1 MILFKTLK
9 GLKCAY
15 YIYDGQAV
23 YTSDI
28 FCESNI
34 SYALPYIR
42 HIFLMSL
49 KHTFWFTN
57 NFVLIL
63 QLKKFDST

>member
-9 GLKCAY
+9 RLKCAY

-42 HIFLMSL
+42 HILLMSL
-49 KHTFWFTN
+49 KHTF
-57 NFVLIL
+57 
-63 QLKKFDST
+63 

>member
-9 GLKCAY
+9 GLKCAC
-15 YIYDGQAV
+15 YIYD
-23 YTSDI
+23 DI

-34 SYALPYIR
+34 SYAFPYIR

-49 KHTFWFTN
+49 RHTF
-57 NFVLIL
+57 
-63 QLKKFDST
+63 

>member
-9 GLKCAY
+9 GLKCAC

-23 YTSDI
+23 YTYDDI

-34 SYALPYIR
+34 SYAFPYIR

-49 KHTFWFTN
+49 KHTF
-57 NFVLIL
+57 
-63 QLKKFDST
+63 

>member
-9 GLKCAY
+9 GLKCA

-49 KHTFWFTN
+49 KHT
-57 NFVLIL
+57 LIH
-63 QLKKFDST
+63 K

>member
-9 GLKCAY
+9 GLKCALWY

-28 FCESNI
+28 FSESNI

-49 KHTFWFTN
+49 KHTF
-57 NFVLIL
+57 
-63 QLKKFDST
+63 